1 MKRLVLALAAVLPLP
16 ALATPPPTLDIHF
29 VLHQEV
35 QMNEQDFVSEHV
47 SAWLGHMRSEVVPG
61 QDIRIHV
68 HRQWEDLELTPYG
81 YDRALHDWARRAGPV
96 ADRLAVDRRAIRMV
110 LVTQGAPTGGN
121 VLGIAFA
128 GDRFAMASVRNANT
142 VAHELGH
149 TLGAVHGDVER
160 WAFCDTMMTDPQ
172 LFRWPCEVYSKA
184 NQARIRRYLDEGV
197 FDPD

>member
-29 VLHQEV
+29 VLHQDV

-68 HRQWEDLELTPYG
+68 HRQWENLELTPYG
-81 YDRALHDWARRAGPV
+81 YERALHDWARRAGPV

-128 GDRFAMASVRNANT
+128 GALPWPVCGMPTRWPTSWAT
-142 VAHELGH
+142 
-149 TLGAVHGDVER
+149 R
-160 WAFCDTMMTDPQ
+160 WAPYMVTWSVGPSATP
-172 LFRWPCEVYSKA
+172 
-184 NQARIRRYLDEGV
+184 
-197 FDPD
+197 